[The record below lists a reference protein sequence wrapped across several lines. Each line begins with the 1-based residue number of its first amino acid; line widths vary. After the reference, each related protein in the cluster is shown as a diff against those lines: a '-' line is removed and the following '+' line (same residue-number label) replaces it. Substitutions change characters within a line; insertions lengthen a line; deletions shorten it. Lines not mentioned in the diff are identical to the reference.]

1 MLVSEYNPY
10 TRGPHPVG
18 TRQFSWTDTER
29 NHSLPVDVWYPA
41 TKAYEGKDLDPET
54 QDRYEMVPGM
64 GEAVQQAVKDAE
76 AESGQRALVV
86 FSHGFGGERRQTTF
100 LCCHLASHGYVVA
113 AMDHVGNTTA
123 DMFSGEGA
131 AGDPEVIERFVQ
143 SRPCDVSFV
152 IDQMLAGQSGL
163 EIIPEQIGMSGH
175 SFGGWTT
182 LKTLETD
189 ERIRAA
195 LPLAPA
201 GGFTALDAD
210 NVMAKSLDF
219 TWRREVPVLYIV
231 AELDSILP
239 LEGMQDMFD
248 RNPEP
253 KTTVVLLNADH
264 FHFND
269 AIEQTHDG
277 YKLML
282 GMLTEGMDEDAR
294 HSTETM
300 IAGMK
305 PSSELVA
312 GADAYALINGLGLA
326 HFDRELRGNQD
337 AASFLSGDL
346 VATLAERDINVKTF

>member
-1 MLVSEYNPY
+1 MSEYNPY

-18 TRQFSWTDTER
+18 TRQFNWVDTKR
-29 NHSLPVDVWYPA
+29 SQSLPVDVWYPA
-41 TKAYEGKDLDPET
+41 TKAYEGKDFDSAT

-64 GEAVQQAVKDAE
+64 GESVQQAVKDAE
-76 AESGQRALVV
+76 AKSGQRPLVV

-113 AMDHVGNTTA
+113 AMDHVGNTAA
-123 DMFSGEGA
+123 DMISGEGA
-131 AGDPEVIERFVQ
+131 AGDPRVIERFIQ

-163 EIIPEQIGMSGH
+163 EIIPDQIGMSGH

-182 LKTLETD
+182 LKALETD

-201 GGFTALDAD
+201 GGFTAMDAD
-210 NVMAKSLDF
+210 NVMAKELSF
-219 TWRREVPVLYIV
+219 TWKREVPVLYIV

-239 LEGMQDMFD
+239 LQGMQDMFN
-248 RNPEP
+248 RNPDP

-277 YKLML
+277 YKSML
-282 GMLTEGMDEDAR
+282 GMLAGGMDEDTR
-294 HSTETM
+294 HTMETM
-300 IAGMK
+300 MAGMK

-312 GADAYALINGLGLA
+312 GDDAYALINGLGLA
-326 HFDRELRGNQD
+326 HFDRELRGSQE
-337 AASFLSGDL
+337 AAGFLSGDL
-346 VATLAERDINVKTF
+346 VAMLGDRHIKVELLL

>member
-1 MLVSEYNPY
+1 MSEYNPY

-18 TRQFSWTDTER
+18 TRQFNWVDTKR
-29 NHSLPVDVWYPA
+29 SQSLPVDVWYPA
-41 TKAYEGKDLDPET
+41 TKAYEGKDFDSAT

-64 GEAVQQAVKDAE
+64 GDSVQQAVKDAE
-76 AESGQRALVV
+76 AKSGQRPLVV

-113 AMDHVGNTTA
+113 AMDHVGNTAA
-123 DMFSGEGA
+123 DMISGEGA
-131 AGDPEVIERFVQ
+131 AGDPRVIERFIQ

-152 IDQMLAGQSGL
+152 IDQMLAGRSGL
-163 EIIPEQIGMSGH
+163 EIIPDQIGMSGH

-182 LKTLETD
+182 LKALETD

-201 GGFTALDAD
+201 GGFTAMDAD
-210 NVMAKSLDF
+210 NVMAKELSF
-219 TWRREVPVLYIV
+219 TWKREVPVLYIV

-239 LEGMQDMFD
+239 LQGMQDMFNRTPD
-248 RNPEP
+248 P
-253 KTTVVLLNADH
+253 KTAVVLLNADH

-277 YKLML
+277 YKSML
-282 GMLTEGMDEDAR
+282 GMLAGGMDEDTR
-294 HSTETM
+294 HTMETM
-300 IAGMK
+300 MAGMK
-305 PSSELVA
+305 LSSELVA
-312 GADAYALINGLGLA
+312 GDDAYALINGLGLA
-326 HFDRELRGNQD
+326 HFDRELRGSQE

-346 VATLAERDINVKTF
+346 VAMLGDRHIKVKLLL

>member
-1 MLVSEYNPY
+1 MSEYNPY

-18 TRQFSWTDTER
+18 TRQFNWVDTKR
-29 NHSLPVDVWYPA
+29 SQSLPVDVWYPA
-41 TKAYEGKDLDPET
+41 TKAYEGKDLDSAT

-64 GEAVQQAVKDAE
+64 GESVQQAVKDAE
-76 AESGQRALVV
+76 AKSGQRPLVV

-113 AMDHVGNTTA
+113 AMDHVGNTAA
-123 DMFSGEGA
+123 DMISGEGA
-131 AGDPEVIERFVQ
+131 AGDPRVIERFIQ

-163 EIIPEQIGMSGH
+163 EIIPDQIGMSGH

-182 LKTLETD
+182 LKALETD

-201 GGFTALDAD
+201 GGFTAMDAD
-210 NVMAKSLDF
+210 NVMAKELSF
-219 TWRREVPVLYIV
+219 TWKREVPVLYIV

-239 LEGMQDMFD
+239 LQGMQDMFN
-248 RNPEP
+248 RNPDP

-277 YKLML
+277 YKSML
-282 GMLTEGMDEDAR
+282 GMLAGGMDEDTR
-294 HSTETM
+294 HTMETM
-300 IAGMK
+300 MAGMK

-312 GADAYALINGLGLA
+312 GDDAYALINGLGLA
-326 HFDRELRGNQD
+326 HFDRELRGSQE

-346 VATLAERDINVKTF
+346 VAMLGDRHIRVKLLL

>member
-1 MLVSEYNPY
+1 VSEYNPY

-18 TRQFSWTDTER
+18 TRQFNWVDTKR
-29 NHSLPVDVWYPA
+29 SQSLPVDVWYPA
-41 TKAYEGKDLDPET
+41 TKAYEGKDLDSAT

-64 GEAVQQAVKDAE
+64 GESVQQAVKDAE
-76 AESGQRALVV
+76 AKSGQRPLVV

-113 AMDHVGNTTA
+113 AMDHVGNTAA
-123 DMFSGEGA
+123 DMISGEGA
-131 AGDPEVIERFVQ
+131 AGDPRVIERFIQ

-163 EIIPEQIGMSGH
+163 EIIPDQIGMSGH

-182 LKTLETD
+182 LKALETD

-201 GGFTALDAD
+201 GGFTAMDAD
-210 NVMAKSLDF
+210 NVMAKELSF
-219 TWRREVPVLYIV
+219 TWKREVPVLYIV

-239 LEGMQDMFD
+239 LQGMQDMFN
-248 RNPEP
+248 RNPDP

-277 YKLML
+277 YKSML
-282 GMLTEGMDEDAR
+282 GMLAGGMDEDTR
-294 HSTETM
+294 HTMETM
-300 IAGMK
+300 MAGMK

-312 GADAYALINGLGLA
+312 GDDAYALINGLGLA
-326 HFDRELRGNQD
+326 HFDRELRGSQE

-346 VATLAERDINVKTF
+346 VAMLGERNIKVKLLR

>member
-1 MLVSEYNPY
+1 MSEYNPY

-18 TRQFSWTDTER
+18 TRQFNWVDTKR
-29 NHSLPVDVWYPA
+29 SQSLPVDVWYPA
-41 TKAYEGKDLDPET
+41 TKAYEGKDLDSAT

-64 GEAVQQAVKDAE
+64 GESVQQAVKDAE
-76 AESGQRALVV
+76 AKSGQRPLVV

-113 AMDHVGNTTA
+113 AMDHVGNTAA
-123 DMFSGEGA
+123 DMISGEGA
-131 AGDPEVIERFVQ
+131 AGDPRVIERFIQ

-163 EIIPEQIGMSGH
+163 EIIPDQIGMSGH

-182 LKTLETD
+182 LKALETD

-201 GGFTALDAD
+201 GGFTAMDAD
-210 NVMAKSLDF
+210 NVMAKELSF
-219 TWRREVPVLYIV
+219 TWKREVPVLYIV

-239 LEGMQDMFD
+239 LQGMQDMFN
-248 RNPEP
+248 RNPDP
-253 KTTVVLLNADH
+253 KTIVVLLNADH

-277 YKLML
+277 YKSML
-282 GMLTEGMDEDAR
+282 GMLAGGMDEDTR
-294 HSTETM
+294 HTMETM
-300 IAGMK
+300 MAGMK

-312 GADAYALINGLGLA
+312 GDDAYALINGLGLA
-326 HFDRELRGNQD
+326 HFDRELRGSQE

-346 VATLAERDINVKTF
+346 VAMLGERNIKVKLLR

>member
-1 MLVSEYNPY
+1 MSEYNPY

-18 TRQFSWTDTER
+18 TRQFNWVDTKR
-29 NHSLPVDVWYPA
+29 SQSLPVDVWYPA
-41 TKAYEGKDLDPET
+41 TKAYEGKDFDSAT

-64 GEAVQQAVKDAE
+64 GDSVQQAVKDAE
-76 AESGQRALVV
+76 AKSGQRPLVV

-113 AMDHVGNTTA
+113 AMDHVGNTAA
-123 DMFSGEGA
+123 DMISGEGA
-131 AGDPEVIERFVQ
+131 AGDPRVIERFIQ

-163 EIIPEQIGMSGH
+163 EIIPDQIGMSGH

-182 LKTLETD
+182 LKALETD

-201 GGFTALDAD
+201 GGFTAMDAD
-210 NVMAKSLDF
+210 NVMAKELSF
-219 TWRREVPVLYIV
+219 TWKREVPVLYIV

-239 LEGMQDMFD
+239 LQGMQDMFN
-248 RNPEP
+248 RNPDP

-277 YKLML
+277 YKSML
-282 GMLTEGMDEDAR
+282 GMLAGGMDEDTR
-294 HSTETM
+294 HTMETM
-300 IAGMK
+300 MAGMK
-305 PSSELVA
+305 LSSELVA
-312 GADAYALINGLGLA
+312 GDDAYALINGLGLA
-326 HFDRELRGNQD
+326 HFDRELRGSQK

-346 VATLAERDINVKTF
+346 VAMLGDRHIRVKLLL

>member
-1 MLVSEYNPY
+1 MLVSEYDPY
-10 TRGPHPVG
+10 TRGRHAVG
-18 TRQFSWTDTER
+18 TRQFNWTDTER

-41 TKAYEGKDLDPET
+41 TKAYEGKDLDPAT
-54 QDRYEMVPGM
+54 QDRYEIVPGM
-64 GEAVQQAVKDAE
+64 GEAVQQAIKDAE
-76 AESGQRALVV
+76 VEPGQRALVV
-86 FSHGFGGERRQTTF
+86 FSHGFGGERRQSTF

-113 AMDHVGNTTA
+113 AMDHVGNTA
-123 DMFSGEGA
+123 VDMLSGEGA
-131 AGDPEVIERFVQ
+131 AGDPEVIERFIQ
-143 SRPCDVSFV
+143 SRPCDASFV

-210 NVMAKSLDF
+210 SVMAKSLNF
-219 TWRREVPVLYIV
+219 TWKREVPVLYIV

-239 LEGMQDMFD
+239 LEGMQDMFN
-248 RNPEP
+248 RNPDP